1 MSAKRPE
8 LRLKASA
15 PIFAALGDETR
26 LRLVIFLSAAGPS
39 STATL
44 TANVDVTR
52 QAVAKHL
59 RVMKEAGLVSSIY
72 QGRDSVWQIESSQL
86 EEAQSCIE
94 LLTSRWDAAIDRLRT
109 LVEED

>member
-1 MSAKRPE
+1 MSIKRPE
-8 LRLKASA
+8 LKLKASA

-59 RVMKEAGLVSSIY
+59 RVMREAGLVSSIY

-86 EEAQSCIE
+86 AEARSCIE
-94 LLTSRWDAAIDRLRT
+94 LLTTRWDAAIERLRT
-109 LVEED
+109 LVEQD

>member
-8 LRLKASA
+8 LRLKAAA

-39 STATL
+39 STAVL
-44 TANVDVTR
+44 TAHVDVTR

-59 RVMKEAGLVSSIY
+59 RVMKEAGLVTSVY

-86 EEAQSCIE
+86 EEAQRCIE
-94 LLTSRWDAAIDRLRT
+94 LITSRWDEAIDRLRAM
-109 LVEED
+109 VEED

>member
-1 MSAKRPE
+1 MSTKRPE

-26 LRLVIFLSAAGPS
+26 LRLVIFLSASGPS

-44 TANVDVTR
+44 TASVEVTR

-59 RVMKEAGLVSSIY
+59 RVMKEAGLVSSVY

-86 EEAQSCIE
+86 QEAQRCIE
-94 LLTSRWDAAIDRLRT
+94 LITSRWDQAIDRLRT
-109 LVEED
+109 MVEED

>member
-1 MSAKRPE
+1 MSIRRPD

-15 PIFAALGDETR
+15 PVFAALGDETR

-59 RVMKEAGLVSSIY
+59 RVMKEAGLVSSAY
-72 QGRDSVWQIESSQL
+72 QGRDSVWQIEPTQL
-86 EEAQSCIE
+86 QEAQRCIE
-94 LLTSRWDAAIDRLRT
+94 LIASRWDQAIDRLRAM
-109 LVEED
+109 VEND